1 MTTYPEGPLIPE
13 YLHRGLGG
21 LVRGIVRSP
30 SGQPVQGCSVGP
42 YPTASPAHGGPVT
55 AGTPAIVG
63 KTGADGSYRLG
74 LPAATYTI
82 KAYGLTVSDAPLF
95 GEATGVVVTVGH
107 TVIVDITVTE
117 RAPQP
122 P

>member
-21 LVRGIVRSP
+21 LVKGIVRSP
-30 SGQPVQGCSVGP
+30 SGQPVPGCSVGP
-42 YPTASPAHGGPVT
+42 YPTAFPDHGGSAT
-55 AGTPAIVG
+55 AGAPAIVG

-74 LPAATYTI
+74 LPPSTYTI
-82 KAYGLTVSDAPLF
+82 KAYGCTASDVPLS

>member
-1 MTTYPEGPLIPE
+1 MTPYPEGPLIPE

-21 LVRGIVRSP
+21 LVRGIVRSS

-42 YPTASPAHGGPVT
+42 YSTALSAHGGPAT
-55 AGTPAIVG
+55 AGAPAIVG

-82 KAYGLTVSDAPLF
+82 KAHGSTAANAPLY

-117 RAPQP
+117 REDP
-122 P
+122 PP

>member
-30 SGQPVQGCSVGP
+30 AGQPVQGCSVGP
-42 YPTASPAHGGPVT
+42 YPTAFPAHGGPAT
-55 AGTPAIVG
+55 AGAPAIVG

-82 KAYGLTVSDAPLF
+82 KAYGRTASDVPLF

-117 RAPQP
+117 REYP
-122 P
+122 PP